1 MMNSVRYFLL
11 ANGVLKS
18 FSYYSD
24 ESQFLLG
31 RISLPPAEG
40 IPSAKTLVIVAST
53 LNGQT
58 ATLCS
63 WINLHYHNSTA
74 SWIYFVILV
83 VIGL

>member
-1 MMNSVRYFLL
+1 MMHSVLYFFL

-31 RISLPPAEG
+31 RISLPPAEY
-40 IPSAKTLVIVAST
+40 IPSAKTLVIVVST

-63 WINLHYHNSTA
+63 WIYLHYHNSTA
-74 SWIYFVILV
+74 SWFYFLILV
-83 VIGL
+83 VISL

>member
-24 ESQFLLG
+24 E
-31 RISLPPAEG
+31 RISLPPTEC
-40 IPSAKTLVIVAST
+40 IPSAKILVIVAST

-63 WINLHYHNSTA
+63 WIHLHYHNSTA
-74 SWIYFVILV
+74 SWFYFVILV